1 MSYLDTHAFISA
13 LEFHEVSCGWVS
25 SLSNLPWTS
34 VWVYLCCTAMVS
46 LRVACSAEQAVGTYG
61 RFPILRW
68 GVLVFL
74 TIYLWVIL
82 ASPSSQREDTY
93 SSPEGLRMTVNGS
106 FPQVF
111 MRVHY
116 WAGVLLIPFAV
127 IQKHVSLAMGK
138 VKRSSRTLRFAH
150 KWLGYTI
157 VLMVCFMAGGG
168 FSLRQYSTFDGF
180 QIAMV
185 LFVAPW
191 VLFALLVPI
200 SGYCNW
206 GLTHVISGDALF
218 KACVAVPLA
227 RSLGVLLQTC
237 SALSLSNGYYAGI
250 LMSTVVIGVW
260 ATYDVILLVNQ
271 VSRLSRA

>member
-1 MSYLDTHAFISA
+1 
-13 LEFHEVSCGWVS
+13 
-25 SLSNLPWTS
+25 
-34 VWVYLCCTAMVS
+34 
-46 LRVACSAEQAVGTYG
+46 
-61 RFPILRW
+61 
-68 GVLVFL
+68 
-74 TIYLWVIL
+74 
-82 ASPSSQREDTY
+82 
-93 SSPEGLRMTVNGS
+93 MTVNGS